1 MGKKLLSITLLAGAT
16 ALPAGPALADVRAGV
31 EAWSRN
37 QDEVAV
43 REWQGPA
50 ARGDADAQFNMG
62 QAYKLGRGV
71 KQDLVKAEELF
82 AKAAAQGHPQ
92 ASDNYG
98 LLLFRRGQRAQA
110 LPYLRAG
117 ADRGNPNAQ
126 YLLGIAHF
134 NGEGVPKDW
143 VRAYAL
149 VYLSRQG
156 GVEAGP
162 AALDQMNQYI
172 PIEQRQQAVAL
183 ASELAAQADATRAR
197 EFAAVDLGNTVPSV
211 ADTPSV
217 AMRTQRQPV
226 IAARSPSTVDT
237 ADAVA
242 NAVRVAGNDSPRTA
256 GADFARP
263 QVAAAA
269 PPPVVV
275 RTAPPPITVVQR
287 PPSAAIPPPPRPAA
301 QAATGTWRVQL
312 GAFGVAGNADA
323 LWNRVKA
330 RPELAGHAQL
340 LVRAGAVT
348 KLQVGGF
355 ASRGAAQAACTR
367 LTAAGFACV
376 PAQR

>member
-1 MGKKLLSITLLAGAT
+1 MRKKLLPGMLLAGMI
-16 ALPAGPALADVRAGV
+16 ALQASPALADVKAGV

-37 QDEVAV
+37 QDDIAV

-71 KQDLVKAEELF
+71 KRDLLKAEELF
-82 AKAAAQGHPQ
+82 AKAAAHGHAQ

-110 LPYLRAG
+110 QPYLRAG

-149 VYLSRQG
+149 VSLAQQG
-156 GVEAGP
+156 GVAD
-162 AALDQMNQYI
+162 AVVALDQMNQYI
-172 PIEQRQQAVAL
+172 PIAQRQQAVVL
-183 ASELAAQADATRAR
+183 SGELAAQADATRGR
-197 EFAAVDLGNTVPSV
+197 EMAAISLGNTVPSV
-211 ADTPSV
+211 AYTP
-217 AMRTQRQPV
+217 ATALRTPRPPV

-242 NAVRVAGNDSPRTA
+242 NAVRVAGNESPRTA
-256 GADFARP
+256 GADYARP
-263 QVAAAA
+263 QGAVTPPPLATVIQR
-269 PPPVVV
+269 PPVV
-275 RTAPPPITVVQR
+275 A
-287 PPSAAIPPPPRPAA
+287 SPPPRPVAPAA
-301 QAATGTWRVQL
+301 SGSWRVQL

-330 RPELAGHAQL
+330 RPELVGHAKL
-340 LVRAGAVT
+340 LVPAGAVT
-348 KLQVGGF
+348 KLQAGGF
-355 ASRGAAQAACTR
+355 ASRDAAQAACTR
-367 LTAAGFACV
+367 LAAAGFACV